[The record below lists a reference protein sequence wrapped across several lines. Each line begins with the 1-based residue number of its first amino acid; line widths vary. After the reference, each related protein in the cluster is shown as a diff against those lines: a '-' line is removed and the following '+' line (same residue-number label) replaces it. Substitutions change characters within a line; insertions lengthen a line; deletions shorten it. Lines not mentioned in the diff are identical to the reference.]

1 MNNLSLEMLFD
12 LFKKN
17 YLYLIIGLLI
27 IIFGSTSYFF
37 YMANVKEKIYLSQGA
52 YENYLNELTQFDGS
66 EFKEL
71 EMQLEELKNTYDQSI
86 YYHLANFQQAKI
98 YFENG
103 QESKAMSL
111 MEQLNSDLE
120 QDKSSRNFLRDISRI
135 RLASIYIDLDRFE
148 DAKQLLDRNFDF
160 FNSLRLEKLG
170 DLEKINL
177 NNKEAENY
185 YKLAIETSQN
195 QTQINLLNF
204 KLSSLASSN
213 NE

>member
-27 IIFGSTSYFF
+27 IIFGSASYFF

-111 MEQLNSDLE
+111 MELLNSDLE

-160 FNSLRLEKLG
+160 FNSLKLEKLG

-204 KLSSLASSN
+204 KLSSLASSK

>member
-12 LFKKN
+12 SLKKN

-27 IIFGSTSYFF
+27 IIFGSASYFF

-103 QESKAMSL
+103 EESKAMSL

-160 FNSLRLEKLG
+160 FNSLKLEKLG

-204 KLSSLASSN
+204 KLSSLASSK

>member
-17 YLYLIIGLLI
+17 YLYLIIGILI
-27 IIFGSTSYFF
+27 IIFVSASYFF
-37 YMANVKEKIYLSQGA
+37 YTANVKEKIYLSQEA

-71 EMQLEELKNTYDQSI
+71 EMKLEELKNTYDQSI

-103 QESKAMSL
+103 QEPKAMSL

-204 KLSSLASSN
+204 KLSSLASSK

>member
-27 IIFGSTSYFF
+27 IIFVSASYFF
-37 YMANVKEKIYLSQGA
+37 YTANVKEKIYLSQEA

-71 EMQLEELKNTYDQSI
+71 EKKLEELKNTYDQSI

-103 QESKAMSL
+103 QEPKAMSL

>member
-27 IIFGSTSYFF
+27 IIFVSASYFF
-37 YMANVKEKIYLSQGA
+37 YTANVKEKIYLSQEA

-71 EMQLEELKNTYDQSI
+71 EMKLEELKNTYDQSI

-103 QESKAMSL
+103 QEPKAMSL

-160 FNSLRLEKLG
+160 FNSLKLEKLG

-177 NNKEAENY
+177 KNKEAENY

>member
-12 LFKKN
+12 SFKKN

-27 IIFGSTSYFF
+27 IIFGSASYFF

-103 QESKAMSL
+103 EESKAMSL

-160 FNSLRLEKLG
+160 FNSLKLEKLG

-204 KLSSLASSN
+204 KLSSLASSK

>member
-1 MNNLSLEMLFD
+1 MNNLRLEMLFD

-27 IIFGSTSYFF
+27 IIFGSASYFF
-37 YMANVKEKIYLSQGA
+37 YMANVKEKIYLSQGV

-103 QESKAMSL
+103 QEPKAMSL

-160 FNSLRLEKLG
+160 YNSLRLEKLG

-204 KLSSLASSN
+204 KLSSLASSK

>member
-12 LFKKN
+12 SFKKN

-27 IIFGSTSYFF
+27 IILGSASYFF

-86 YYHLANFQQAKI
+86 YYHLANFQQVKI

-103 QESKAMSL
+103 EESKAMSL

-160 FNSLRLEKLG
+160 FNSLKLEKLG

-204 KLSSLASSN
+204 KLSSLASSK

>member
-12 LFKKN
+12 SFKKN

-27 IIFGSTSYFF
+27 IIFGSASYFF

-52 YENYLNELTQFDGS
+52 YENYLNELTRFDGS
-66 EFKEL
+66 EFKGL

-160 FNSLRLEKLG
+160 FNSLKLEKLG

-204 KLSSLASSN
+204 KLSSLASSK

>member
-27 IIFGSTSYFF
+27 IIFVSASYFF
-37 YMANVKEKIYLSQGA
+37 YTANVKEKIYLSQEA

-71 EMQLEELKNTYDQSI
+71 EMKLEELKNTYDQSI

-103 QESKAMSL
+103 QEPKAMSL

-170 DLEKINL
+170 DLEKINF

-204 KLSSLASSN
+204 KLSSFDSSN

>member
-27 IIFGSTSYFF
+27 IIFVSGSYFF
-37 YMANVKEKIYLSQGA
+37 YTANVKEKIYLSQEA

-71 EMQLEELKNTYDQSI
+71 EMKLEELKNTYDQSI

-103 QESKAMSL
+103 QEPKAMSL

-185 YKLAIETSQN
+185 YKPAIETSQN

>member
-12 LFKKN
+12 SFKKN

-27 IIFGSTSYFF
+27 IIFGSASYFF

-86 YYHLANFQQAKI
+86 YYHLANFQQVKI

-103 QESKAMSL
+103 EESKAMSL

-135 RLASIYIDLDRFE
+135 RLASIYIDLDRFD

-160 FNSLRLEKLG
+160 FNSLKLEKLG

-204 KLSSLASSN
+204 KLSSLASSK

>member
-27 IIFGSTSYFF
+27 IIFSSASYFF
-37 YMANVKEKIYLSQGA
+37 YTANVKEKIYLSQEA

-71 EMQLEELKNTYDQSI
+71 EMKLEELKNTYDQSI

-103 QESKAMSL
+103 QEPKAMSL

>member
-27 IIFGSTSYFF
+27 IIFVSASYFF
-37 YMANVKEKIYLSQGA
+37 YTANVKEKIYLSQEA

-103 QESKAMSL
+103 QEPKAMSL

-170 DLEKINL
+170 DLEKINF

>member
-27 IIFGSTSYFF
+27 IIFGSASYFF

-52 YENYLNELTQFDGS
+52 YENYLNELTRFDGS
-66 EFKEL
+66 EFKGL

-103 QESKAMSL
+103 QEPKAMSL

-160 FNSLRLEKLG
+160 FNSLKLEKLG

-204 KLSSLASSN
+204 KLSSLASSK

>member
-27 IIFGSTSYFF
+27 IIFVSASYFF
-37 YMANVKEKIYLSQGA
+37 YTANVKEKIYLSQEA

-71 EMQLEELKNTYDQSI
+71 EMKLEELKNTYDQSI

-103 QESKAMSL
+103 QEPKAMSL

-135 RLASIYIDLDRFE
+135 RLASIYVDLDRFE

-170 DLEKINL
+170 DLEKINF

>member
-1 MNNLSLEMLFD
+1 MLFD

-27 IIFGSTSYFF
+27 IIFVSASYFF
-37 YMANVKEKIYLSQGA
+37 YTANVKEKIYLSQEA

-71 EMQLEELKNTYDQSI
+71 EMKLEELKNTYDQSI

-103 QESKAMSL
+103 QEPKAMSL

-170 DLEKINL
+170 DLEKINF

>member
-27 IIFGSTSYFF
+27 IIFVSASYFF
-37 YMANVKEKIYLSQGA
+37 YTANVKEKIYLSQEA

-71 EMQLEELKNTYDQSI
+71 EMKLEELKNTYDQSI

-103 QESKAMSL
+103 QEPKAMSL

-170 DLEKINL
+170 DLEKINF

-185 YKLAIETSQN
+185 YHLAIETSQN

>member
-27 IIFGSTSYFF
+27 IIFGSASYFF

-160 FNSLRLEKLG
+160 FNSLKLEKLG

-204 KLSSLASSN
+204 KLSSLASSK

>member
-27 IIFGSTSYFF
+27 IIFGSASYFF
-37 YMANVKEKIYLSQGA
+37 YMANVKEKIYLSQEA

-103 QESKAMSL
+103 QEPKAMSL

-204 KLSSLASSN
+204 KLSSLASSK

>member
-27 IIFGSTSYFF
+27 IIFGSASYFF